1 MAGELLLINP
11 RKRKARK
18 ARTKTA
24 RKARKARRST
34 SITVRSNPIKR
45 RKVRRFRR
53 NPIGLSGGGIVK
65 QVMSGVQ
72 DGAIG
77 AGGAIATKALLSFI
91 PLPAAL
97 KSGVAAPL
105 VTAVAGVLVG
115 TLAGNVIGKA
125 NGAKMAQGAITVAL
139 YQLAASQLAGKVPGL
154 SGDETLL
161 GEYDSAMG
169 EYDSGMGA
177 NDGLLGED
185 DSTVDLGYAGAGV
198 VDEFSY

>member
-11 RKRKARK
+11 KKRRKALK

-45 RKVRRFRR
+45 RRVRRFKR

-65 QVMSGVQ
+65 QVVNGVQ

-77 AGGAIATKALLSFI
+77 AGGAIATKAILSFI
-91 PLPAAL
+91 PLPETL

-139 YQLAASQLAGKVPGL
+139 YQLAATQLAGKVPGL
-154 SGDETLL
+154 SGD
-161 GEYDSAMG
+161 
-169 EYDSGMGA
+169 
-177 NDGLLGED
+177 DGLLGAYDMGAYDMGDNGLLGD
-185 DSTVDLGYAGAGV
+185 DSDSMDGYFNPAELSDTADLI
-198 VDEFSY
+198 